1 MTRFSRIMAVIL
13 VILVLAD
20 LWLVRIAHITGLE
33 HQFVIWYL
41 CGPLA
46 LPQAYTIW
54 RRLDRLSSL
63 FCCVQWSLL
72 SQAAL
77 MPLII
82 AAGRSPAP
90 LADPLLAHIDGLM
103 HFSTP
108 SVIGFIRS
116 NPVLVRWSHLAY
128 VTANPMI
135 ALAII
140 GPALAGKK
148 KDSEYFVLAGTFAT
162 LLTAALFAVLPA
174 VGPWVSSGFVPAPDQ
189 AEVEHSV
196 TLLKTARDFA
206 LTTGIS
212 AVISFPSFHVI
223 LALLC
228 GIALWGFKRLRV
240 ITAAITVAICIS
252 VITTGWHYLTD
263 VFGGIGVVLVS
274 DYITRRW
281 LLDRE
286 LRRT

>member
-13 VILVLAD
+13 VVLVLAD

-33 HQFVIWYL
+33 HQFVILYL

-63 FCCVQWSLL
+63 FCCVQWILIV
-72 SQAAL
+72 QAAL
-77 MPLII
+77 MPFLI
-82 AAGRSPAP
+82 AAGRSPVP
-90 LADPLLAHIDGLM
+90 LQDSLLAHVDSLM

-108 SVIGFIRS
+108 AIVRFVRG
-116 NPVLVRWSHLAY
+116 NPMLVSASHYAY
-128 VTANPMI
+128 VSANPMI
-135 ALAII
+135 AIALLS
-140 GPALAGKK
+140 PALAGRKR
-148 KDSEYFVLAGTFAT
+148 DSEYFVLCGTICT
-162 LLTAALFAVLPA
+162 LVTAALFTFFPA
-174 VGPWVSSGFVPAPDQ
+174 IGPWVNAGFPPAPDQ
-189 AEVEHSV
+189 AQIEGSIR
-196 TLLKTARDFA
+196 LLKISPEFR
-206 LTTGIS
+206 LGTGIS
-212 AVISFPSFHVI
+212 AVITFPSFHVI
-223 LALLC
+223 IALVC
-228 GIALWGFKRLRV
+228 GITLWGFKRLRV